1 LNTNE
6 QPNHATFRYLADGK
20 PNSAM
25 NTAPN
30 FEQLIVEDLKGLPQ
44 QYLSEVADFVLFLR
58 RRVVEQ
64 QPYDADSIRQE
75 LSALDARSQQHLEE
89 EFADFYQ
96 RYPKE

>member
-1 LNTNE
+1 MLMAISN
-6 QPNHATFRYLADGK
+6 R
-20 PNSAM
+20 AM

-30 FEQLIVEDLKGLPQ
+30 FEQLIVEGIKGLPQ

-64 QPYDADSIRQE
+64 QHYDIDSIRQE
-75 LSALDARSQQHLEE
+75 LSSLDAREQQHLEE

>member
-1 LNTNE
+1 
-6 QPNHATFRYLADGK
+6 
-20 PNSAM
+20 M

-30 FEQLIVEDLKGLPQ
+30 YEQLIVEGIKGLPQ

-58 RRVVEQ
+58 HRVVEQ
-64 QPYDADSIRQE
+64 QLYDIDNIRQE
-75 LSALDARSQQHLEE
+75 LSMLNARQQQHLDD